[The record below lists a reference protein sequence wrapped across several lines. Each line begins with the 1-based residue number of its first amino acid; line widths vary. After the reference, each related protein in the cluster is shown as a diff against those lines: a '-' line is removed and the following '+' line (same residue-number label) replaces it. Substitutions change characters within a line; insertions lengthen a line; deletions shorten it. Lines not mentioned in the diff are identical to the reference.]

1 MCTIL
6 CTIYSKKFDAQH
18 NSVTLLY
25 LIRCHCREEK
35 FYILRLECHYL
46 CSRVVLTRTCHPS
59 WAGWQSLALWQDNI
73 FISFHSVKE
82 YHFYSMHTLQ
92 FFFFKT
98 VIMVRNRILWNKTNL
113 LQSYFWLYSDLLK
126 VLFKS
131 YLVDSIKKI
140 IFEDWILIFFE
151 NIYSFARN
159 SKKTFSNHG
168 FHVYILFI
176 CFQFVDLGFFC

>member
-6 CTIYSKKFDAQH
+6 WTIYSKKFDAQH

-59 WAGWQSLALWQDNI
+59 WVGWQSLPLWQDPFTVWKNI
-73 FISFHSVKE
+73 TFVQCIN
-82 YHFYSMHTLQ
+82 YN
-92 FFFFKT
+92 FFLKT